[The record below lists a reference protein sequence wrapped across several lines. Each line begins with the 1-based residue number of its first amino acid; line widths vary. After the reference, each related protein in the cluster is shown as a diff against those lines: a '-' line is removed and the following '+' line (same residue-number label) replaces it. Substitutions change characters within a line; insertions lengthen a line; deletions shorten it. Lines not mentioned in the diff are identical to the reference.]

1 MEALNF
7 TLKEVMELTEDSR
20 KLYTLVEELEDLVEK
35 SNQSGKLI
43 GSLIDKEQLTAE
55 QKSNLMLWNE
65 EIFMYFLS
73 LTREMKY
80 KAKKREEIEQLVESI
95 RKDETKNK
103 F

>member
-73 LTREMKY
+73 LTREMKN